1 MTRDLAHERCQTTR
15 QRTASPSRARLG
27 LHLMYEVTLRHRIRV
42 HRAQLRARAID
53 RAIHAFARVRFAF
66 PDAHPSRFHVA
77 LTRDVAYRPTGSRAH
92 TLDVYAPTR
101 APRPVPTI
109 PLRPRRRLLDVLERD
124 PPRDGPGLRAPR
136 GTSFFSSTTAS
147 DPSTSSLLRSR
158 TLPTLSC
165 GCAIIAP
172 SSAAIPSASPSPANR
187 PAGTWS
193 RRSPWR
199 RPSAVRE
206 PFARRLFDEQVHL
219 RAAVA
224 TYGFLD
230 LEALERFEMNPRLS
244 RRIKNLVLH
253 AAASYV
259 GIDVRAGA
267 AKNPMASPL
276 LVLERAQALDRPL
289 PPMFADAG
297 TRDILLGDS
306 RRLKAAVER
315 HGGTCELFIAPGE
328 IHGYDALVWRPRARE
343 KWRTVHAFLAPHMNP
358 PSQEDV
364 ARGETG
370 ALGHAGRA

>member
-1 MTRDLAHERCQTTR
+1 
-15 QRTASPSRARLG
+15 
-27 LHLMYEVTLRHRIRV
+27 MYEVTLRHRIRV

-66 PDAHPSRFHVA
+66 PDAHPSRFNVA
-77 LTRDVAYRPTGSRAH
+77 LTRDVAYRSTGSPAH

-101 APRPVPTI
+101 APGPVPTLLYVHGGGFAMLSKETHRVMALAYARRGYLVFLI
-109 PLRPRRRLLDVLERD
+109 NYRLGPKYLFPAPLEDAADALVWVRDHCAEFGGDPERIAVA
-124 PPRDGPGLRAPR
+124 GESAGGNLV
-136 GTSFFSSTTAS
+136 TAL
-147 DPSTSSLLRSR
+147 TVA
-158 TLPTLSC
+158 SC
-165 GCAIIAP
+165 I
-172 SSAAIPSASPSPANR
+172 
-187 PAGTWS
+187 
-193 RRSPWR
+193 R
-199 RPSAVRE
+199 RPE
-206 PFARRLFDEQVHL
+206 PFARRLFDADVHL

-230 LEALERFEMNPRLS
+230 LEALERFEMNPRIS

-259 GIDVRAGA
+259 GVDVRAGTA
-267 AKNPMASPL
+267 RNPMASPL
-276 LVLERAQALDRPL
+276 LVLERAEALERPL

-343 KWRTVHAFLAPHMNP
+343 KWRKVHAFLAPHMNP
-358 PSQEDV
+358 PNDEEHIEHGE
-364 ARGETG
+364 RGDQRDRPAGVGSG
-370 ALGHAGRA
+370 ASGHVRSA